1 MLAMI
6 MLTRSWESL
15 GVTHGYD
22 MSQDILPMIMIV
34 SQYSSTLQSKDSV
47 SKKCIES
54 KFSLSFSHTLT
65 APCLCLCVR
74 HYSNVKPPQTSKRLK
89 RAEQF

>member
-6 MLTRSWESL
+6 MLTRAWESL

-47 SKKCIES
+47 SKV
-54 KFSLSFSHTLT
+54 H
-65 APCLCLCVR
+65 
-74 HYSNVKPPQTSKRLK
+74 
-89 RAEQF
+89 